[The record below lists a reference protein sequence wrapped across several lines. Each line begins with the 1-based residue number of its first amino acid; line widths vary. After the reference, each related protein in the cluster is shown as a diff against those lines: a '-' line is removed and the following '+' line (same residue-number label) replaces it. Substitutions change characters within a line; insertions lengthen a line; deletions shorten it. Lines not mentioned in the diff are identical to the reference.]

1 MQVQQNI
8 SLKKFNSFGIDVSA
22 AHFAFFRNQEELES
36 LLTETDNR
44 KSLLVLGGGSNIL
57 FTRNVDGW
65 VLKNEITGI
74 SRIAEDETYYYIKAG
89 AGENW
94 HGFVLHCIEN
104 GYAGVENLALIPGS
118 VGASPMQNI
127 GAYGVEIKDV
137 FHSLEA
143 FHIGDKTMHQFS
155 NADCGFGYR
164 ESVFKRAF
172 KNQFIITSVTY
183 RLRKNPVYNVSYGA
197 ITQELEV
204 MQVKELSI
212 QDIAKAVMNIR
223 RSKLPDPAQIGNA
236 GSFFKNPEIDL
247 VHFEKLKLEFPGIVG
262 YPVNNN
268 RIKLAAGWLIEQCG
282 WKGYRKGDAGCHS
295 KQALVLVN
303 FGNADGTAIYELSE
317 AILQSVKNKFAV
329 DLEREVNIY

>member
-74 SRIAEDETYYYIKAG
+74 SRIAEDETYYYLKAG

-143 FHIGDKTMHQFS
+143 FHIGDKTIHQFS

-197 ITQELEV
+197 ITQELEA

-303 FGNADGTAIYELSE
+303 FGNADGAAIYELSE